1 MKNGYTILKRR
12 SIPKWKIR
20 KISTV
25 MNTAVFSLFEN
36 IF

>member
-1 MKNGYTILKRR
+1 MKNGYTILNRR

-20 KISTV
+20 KIRTV
-25 MNTAVFSLFEN
+25 INTAKFSLFAK